1 MKITRLKINR
11 IINPM
16 GFELKSLSASW
27 VTEET
32 SAKKQKWARVEVAAD
47 PAFQTLLW
55 DSGEQEG
62 LSSVD
67 CPLPITTQPRTRYW
81 WRVTVCA
88 DNGETAVSEPAWFET
103 AKGDEPWQGKWITTG
118 QDDIHPLLRRTFT
131 LEEEPVCTYAPD
143 SWAHRF
149 CSAPSP
155 NGETAIPPIPCC
167 CRRITPAGCMR

>member
-47 PAFQTLLW
+47 PAFQSLLW

-88 DNGETAVSEPAWFET
+88 DNGDTAVSEPAWFET
-103 AKGDEPWQGKWITTG
+103 AKEDEPWRGKWITTG
-118 QDDIHPLLRRTFT
+118 QDDIHPLLRRSFH
-131 LEEEPVCTYAPD
+131 LEEEPVCTYALD
-143 SWAHRF
+143 S
-149 CSAPSP
+149 
-155 NGETAIPPIPCC
+155 
-167 CRRITPAGCMR
+167 